1 VNRNQHDDKN
11 GIAAWKTPI
20 PAAFARARRP
30 QEAENLGSE
39 VDFGLAHPILTLILG
54 GAAVRCCHQFSV
66 FKGASAAEGWVNSY
80 NKLL

>member
-20 PAAFARARRP
+20 PTAFARARRP

-66 FKGASAAEGWVNSY
+66 FKGGFSRRGMG
-80 NKLL
+80 